1 MSEEDNIE
9 KFFKNRLEPNQHFEF
24 REGDWAKM
32 EQKLDAAPIVQSSP
46 FFSGKVKLVSLI
58 ILAMGLTFL
67 LGWFAHDQYSK
78 QETNGQNEE
87 IAGVNE
93 LRDRN
98 SLDQKT
104 ANATDSKDEAG
115 LIGEI
120 DESSRAVE
128 KTEVPKSNK
137 DNEATT
143 LNATTGEPKG
153 QITTSNDQIN
163 KPDIFDESIVNTR
176 NTNKDTNN
184 NPQGLY
190 STATEPTAPSPL
202 SNLPENQQDL
212 DAGQNNSYAKSGGG
226 DNLPVYITRL
236 YPKWDQSGFA
246 PAKDNINP
254 NVIFIDQAFFAQ
266 SVEEE
271 NVLNDELTNSGLVVV
286 DEKVLS
292 PWSVGISVSPEMNS
306 VGFAQ
311 DFKWS
316 NQIGLGVYYRILK
329 NFTVSTGA
337 SYTKKIYITEGRKYK
352 PYEGYWIN
360 QTNGLI
366 PENIDGSCSVID
378 IPLNITYAS
387 NAHKKFFFEGTVG
400 LSNYILLSE
409 NYAYEF
415 DPNDLEY
422 APGGPGSYGWNTRD
436 NSSFLLGVMNL
447 SVGLSWNLNDRFIL
461 TGAPYFKIPLKD
473 IGFGNIPLHSS
484 GSYII
489 LRYKLFRKEKA
500 LGH

>member
-32 EQKLDAAPIVQSSP
+32 EQKLDAAAFVEGSP

-78 QETNGQNEE
+78 QNNVQNEE
-87 IAGVNE
+87 IAGFNEKGDENYLDKETTGASETKDDTGVN
-93 LRDRN
+93 
-98 SLDQKT
+98 
-104 ANATDSKDEAG
+104 
-115 LIGEI
+115 GEI
-120 DESSRAVE
+120 DKPSRAVQ
-128 KTEVPKSNK
+128 KNKYQKSNK
-137 DNEATT
+137 DDKETT
-143 LNATTGEPKG
+143 QNAFNGELEERKT
-153 QITTSNDQIN
+153 IANDQFN
-163 KPDIFDESIVNTR
+163 KPEILDEEHISKT
-176 NTNKDTNN
+176 KDTEKETNN

-190 STATEPTAPSPL
+190 STAKEPVDPSSL
-202 SNLPENQQDL
+202 LNLPKSQQEL
-212 DAGQNNSYAKSGGG
+212 DAGQNNNYTKSDGGES
-226 DNLPVYITRL
+226 LPVYITRL
-236 YPKWDQSGFA
+236 YPKLDQSGFA

-266 SVEEE
+266 SVVEE
-271 NVLNDELTNSGLVVV
+271 NVLNDELTNSDLVIARKK
-286 DEKVLS
+286 DLS
-292 PWSVGISVSPEMNS
+292 PWSFGISVSPEMNS

-360 QTNGLI
+360 QTNGLV
-366 PENIDGSCSVID
+366 PEIIDGSCSVID

-387 NAHKKFFFEGTVG
+387 NSHKKFYFEGTVG

-447 SVGLSWNLNDRFIL
+447 SIGLSWNLSERFTL

-484 GSYII
+484 GSYVI

-500 LGH
+500 LGD